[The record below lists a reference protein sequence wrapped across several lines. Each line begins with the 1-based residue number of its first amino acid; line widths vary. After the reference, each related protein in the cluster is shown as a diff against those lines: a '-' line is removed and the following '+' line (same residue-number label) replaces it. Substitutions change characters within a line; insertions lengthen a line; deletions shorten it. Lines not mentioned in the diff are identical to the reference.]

1 MLSRSFYLVE
11 DQKTDSLDDPQM
23 VQEKGR
29 IEFLVSTGTGL
40 VTRKWK
46 SKSLTIE
53 LVTRSKTFYV
63 STLI

>member
-40 VTRKWK
+40 VTRNWK
-46 SKSLTIE
+46 SKILTIE